1 MRVIYV
7 TRCANEA
14 GLVSGPMPEERAPPR
29 PDDTGYDLAAWLA
42 ESGRRKIP
50 PAIAA
55 LRLEAKPAPTPR
67 RIYFVQPRLLILF
80 ALMAGAFWGYH
91 YVDIRVQIE
100 ALPSLLFFVSR

>member
-1 MRVIYV
+1 
-7 TRCANEA
+7 
-14 GLVSGPMPEERAPPR
+14 MPEKRAPPR

-55 LRLEAKPAPTPR
+55 LKPETKAEVQPAPTVPR
-67 RIYFVQPRLLILF
+67 IHFVQPRLLILF